1 MRFRVKSREA
11 MRELSKEL
19 SKVGIMNRTEE
30 RLEKDVEI
38 YVVLRG
44 SIKDIEREADEK
56 GYPDIATL
64 LNGAIGHYE
73 LLQIGEEVKLPEDE
87 AVFETLR
94 ENGLLDEN
102 NRLTKKPPASRIT
115 WVLPVPIEL
124 VDPDDFEDSEMLTRV
139 VFRMAHYVEVL
150 EVDGELVERA
160 LEIAEGYVDEDELEE
175 ATLVGL
181 AESVLAETVMESL
194 REDNRKDAL
203 IARVMESVPI
213 RLEDED
219 ELRVEIDEE
228 SLEEFLKHLQRL
240 GYLKVKGNKIWW

>member
-1 MRFRVKSREA
+1 MRFRVKSRET

-19 SKVGIMNRTEE
+19 SKAGIMNRTEE
-30 RLEKDVEI
+30 RLEREVRYWVLVSGKLEELEELAGGVPAVAEALEEFVEA
-38 YVVLRG
+38 YERLEVGEVVG
-44 SIKDIEREADEK
+44 
-56 GYPDIATL
+56 
-64 LNGAIGHYE
+64 
-73 LLQIGEEVKLPEDE
+73 GEDGVSPSL
-87 AVFETLR
+87 VETLHGA
-94 ENGLLDEN
+94 GLIDGEGKLLEKPPLGSLTVNLLLPAEELDEELEGA
-102 NRLTKKPPASRIT
+102 RLRAAVRFT
-115 WVLPVPIEL
+115 
-124 VDPDDFEDSEMLTRV
+124 
-139 VFRMAHYVEVL
+139 MAHYVEVL

-160 LEIAEGYVDEDELEE
+160 LDIAEGYVDEDELEE

-194 REDNRKDAL
+194 KEDNRKDAL

-213 RLEDED
+213 TLEDED